1 MRVEMLIRDEVLMDL
16 VDLART
22 NPEFKRRAR
31 ADLEGALHEYG
42 YELTADELVA
52 VKEFHRRTLEMSDA
66 ELNRT
71 LAERASS
78 ATMRGG

>member
-1 MRVEMLIRDEVLMDL
+1 MRVEMLVRDEVLMDL

-22 NPEFKRRAR
+22 DPEFKRRAR

-42 YELTADELVA
+42 YELTADELAA